1 MLLGIGDSPWPFSNR
16 HVSFF
21 ILLKLEVVLMTMCM
35 QGEIVLKKTLR
46 KIDEASN
53 ILLKWFSNSYM
64 ISNVHKFHLLTSTSK
79 EVDVEIGNEII
90 KKSLQETLLG
100 ILIDNRLTFESHM
113 ESLCI
118 KAGEKFHVL
127 ARIVN
132 YMDISKKCS
141 IMNPFIVSQFPY
153 FLIACFTVENLA
165 ME

>member
-1 MLLGIGDSPWPFSNR
+1 
-16 HVSFF
+16 
-21 ILLKLEVVLMTMCM
+21 
-35 QGEIVLKKTLR
+35 
-46 KIDEASN
+46 
-53 ILLKWFSNSYM
+53 M

-100 ILIDNRLTFESHM
+100 ILIDNRLTFKSHM